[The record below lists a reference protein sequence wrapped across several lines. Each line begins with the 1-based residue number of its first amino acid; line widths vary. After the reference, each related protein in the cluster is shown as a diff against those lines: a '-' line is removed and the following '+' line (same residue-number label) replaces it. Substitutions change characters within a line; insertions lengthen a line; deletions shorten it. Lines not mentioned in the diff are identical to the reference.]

1 MVLKNK
7 KAEFTFSNYLVGMFL
22 ILGLLG
28 VFSGL
33 TSSLMVNYETN
44 TSVTFE
50 NYLEQFDSNK
60 YQDENTLNVDSSSS
74 DSGEFSEYESSF
86 QFGEQVSQTKNQ
98 TGAFISA
105 TGEVLGV
112 PSIVWYI
119 ITGVIFIL
127 LAVVVVY
134 FLRGL
139 NEK

>member
-28 VFSGL
+28 VFSSL
-33 TSSLMVNYETN
+33 TSSLMVNYDTN
-44 TSVTFE
+44 TSIEFE
-50 NYLEQFDSNK
+50 NYLEQFDSEE
-60 YQDENTLNVDSSSS
+60 YQDSDTLSVDSSSS

-98 TGAFISA
+98 TSAFVSA

-119 ITGVIFIL
+119 VIGVIFIL